1 MSLIP
6 IFLQVTPGDYV
17 LIEENLIDLIPAEE
31 RSNWIGKT
39 IKCIGGARDPKI
51 WTLFQVIDID
61 KSEIRIIQ
69 ADQVKRILRNDRQR
83 SKSK

>member
-1 MSLIP
+1 VSLIP

-31 RSNWIGKT
+31 RSNWIGKI
-39 IKCIGGARDPKI
+39 IKCIGGARDPKA